1 MPNETI
7 RTILARRSIRQYTAA
22 PVEPEKLELTLQCGQ
37 YAPSGVNRQPWHFTL
52 VTNRSL
58 LDQISAENRKIML
71 QSEDETVRQRAADPG
86 FDSFRGAP
94 VAIIVS
100 GEDEARWAA
109 ADCANAMQNMALAA
123 QSLGLGSC
131 YIGSFRLALETP
143 AGAYLLE
150 ELKIPP
156 GYTPLYALALG
167 YSAETLG
174 ERAPRRP
181 GTITRLD

>member
-7 RTILARRSIRQYTAA
+7 RTILARRSIRRYTAA
-22 PVEPEKLELTLQCGQ
+22 PVEPEKLELILQCGQ
-37 YAPSGVNRQPWHFTL
+37 YAPSGMNCQPWHFTL
-52 VTNRSL
+52 VTNRRW
-58 LDQISAENRKIML
+58 LDLISVENRKILL
-71 QSEDETVRQRAADPG
+71 QSEDETARQRAEDPD

-94 VAIIVS
+94 VAILVS
-100 GEDEARWAA
+100 GEDSARWAA

-143 AGAYLLE
+143 AGAALRK

-156 GYTPLYALALG
+156 GFTPLYALALG

-174 ERAPRRP
+174 ERAPRRS